1 LIHTEREIWNSQVD
15 RIKVAIIG
23 TGNIGADLCERMLL
37 DPEFEVVSLIGRR
50 SNSPGL
56 MRFKGRIK
64 YLMSE
69 GIEDL
74 RKIISEVDGV
84 FDATSAH
91 AHFTHWE
98 IAKSA
103 EKWMIDLTP
112 SKIGNPIVPQ
122 LINELPFM
130 SMHGAESQNFSMV
143 SCGGQSG
150 APLAYALSN
159 NSQNILKLELS
170 SSIAALSAGIATRDN
185 IDQYIDSTENLLSKV
200 SGAPQVKTIL
210 VLNPSEPPV
219 MMRTTVT
226 LEAESTDLKEARVQL
241 NDIVKEVKKYVP
253 GYEVAVQPYSPK
265 PGLVSAT
272 VKVRGAGYFLP
283 SYAGNL
289 DIINAAA
296 VQTAKIHTAKSR
308 IVMKDK

>member
-1 LIHTEREIWNSQVD
+1 MIHTEREMWNSQVD

-122 LINELPFM
+122 LISELPFM
-130 SMHGAESQNFSMV
+130 SMYGAEAQNFSMV

-170 SSIAALSAGIATRDN
+170 SSIAALSAGTATRDN

-226 LEAESTDLKEARVQL
+226 LEAESIDLEEATVQL

-308 IVMKDK
+308 LVMKDK